1 MSQVSAGLLMYRLQ
15 SGELQVLLVHP
26 GGPFFRNKDAG
37 AWTIPKG
44 EVQEGE
50 ELLATARR
58 EFAEEIGVAAEGE
71 FVPLTPVKQK
81 GGKTVHCF
89 AIAGDLDPATIV
101 SNTFQLEWPPKS
113 GRMMDFPE
121 VDRAE
126 WFTAAAAAEKIN
138 AAQAAFISELQ
149 NKLSHA

>member
-1 MSQVSAGLLMYRLQ
+1 M
-15 SGELQVLLVHP
+15 HP

-44 EVQEGE
+44 EVQAGE

-58 EFAEEIGVAAEGE
+58 EFSEETGIAADGE
-71 FVPLTPVKQK
+71 FLPLTPVKQK
-81 GGKTVHCF
+81 SGKTVHCF
-89 AIAGDLDPATIV
+89 AVAGDLDSARIV

-138 AAQAAFISELQ
+138 AAQTALISELQ
-149 NKLSHA
+149 TKLSPA